1 MPRRSLLTPAERAEL
16 FAFPGDEGEMI
27 RRYTLSTLDLSVIR
41 RRRGDHN
48 RLGFAV
54 LLCCLRYPG
63 FILPPSAE
71 PPFSLLA
78 IVGQQLQISPEIWPQ
93 YAQRAQTRREH
104 LVELQA
110 WLQLTVFSTA
120 DYRRLA
126 HPLAALARQTD
137 RGPVLAAAMVDWLR
151 QQRIILPTADV
162 IDRLCSEALARGT
175 RQVHEALIAPL
186 SAQHRQALDQLLTVR
201 EGTKNSGLV
210 WLRQPPIAPTPRHV
224 LVHLERLKAL
234 DELSLPPGLEQ
245 AIHQNRLLKL
255 AVRAG
260 K

>member
-1 MPRRSLLTPAERAEL
+1 
-16 FAFPGDEGEMI
+16 MI
-27 RRYTLSTLDLSVIR
+27 RRYTLSTLDWSVIR

-54 LLCCLRYPG
+54 RLCGLRYPG

-126 HPLAALARQTD
+126 H
-137 RGPVLAAAMVDWLR
+137 
-151 QQRIILPTADV
+151 
-162 IDRLCSEALARGT
+162 C
-175 RQVHEALIAPL
+175 
-186 SAQHRQALDQLLTVR
+186 LLYTSRCV
-201 EGTKNSGLV
+201 
-210 WLRQPPIAPTPRHV
+210 
-224 LVHLERLKAL
+224 
-234 DELSLPPGLEQ
+234 
-245 AIHQNRLLKL
+245 
-255 AVRAG
+255 
-260 K
+260 

>member
-16 FAFPGDEGEMI
+16 FAFPGDEGEII

-78 IVGQQLQISPEIWPQ
+78 IVGQQLQISPSVWPQ

-110 WLQLTVFSTA
+110 WLQLTVFSAA

-126 HPLAALARQTD
+126 HPLAELARQTD

-175 RQVHEALIAPL
+175 RQVH
-186 SAQHRQALDQLLTVR
+186 
-201 EGTKNSGLV
+201 
-210 WLRQPPIAPTPRHV
+210 
-224 LVHLERLKAL
+224 
-234 DELSLPPGLEQ
+234 
-245 AIHQNRLLKL
+245 
-255 AVRAG
+255 
-260 K
+260 